1 MSLMIGYELVSYRL
15 THLSWFN
22 PFQTRVKPVITKNVY
37 LPILKSIPDFTSQK
51 NLIIFIRFDSVYRV
65 HVRWV
70 KN

>member
-1 MSLMIGYELVSYRL
+1 MSLMIGYELVCYRL

-51 NLIIFIRFDSVYRV
+51 NLIIFYSIRLCISGSRTMG
-65 HVRWV
+65 
-70 KN
+70 